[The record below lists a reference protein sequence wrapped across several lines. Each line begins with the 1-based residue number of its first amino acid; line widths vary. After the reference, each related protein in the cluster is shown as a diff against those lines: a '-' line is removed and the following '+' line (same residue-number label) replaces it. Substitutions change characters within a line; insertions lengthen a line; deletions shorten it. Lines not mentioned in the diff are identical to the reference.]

1 MRIVLSAPNTLGYPD
16 GGHVWVFI
24 NWALGFK
31 SLGHD
36 VLWLDVAK
44 PGDSNEKNA
53 GLIQTM
59 RSRLGVFG
67 LGDDI
72 VLCTAEGRPYDAPGL
87 RTLDEALAA
96 DVLCNHRYDLSPAVI
111 RAFKHSMMVDI
122 DPGQLQTAFDMGTYA
137 FVPHTTYWTVGE
149 WPKFVATHK
158 PRFNTHG
165 VTWNYVPPPVDLA
178 SWPVTPP
185 GTGGEGAA
193 FTTVSNWFMSDDWMP
208 EPDDPKSYY
217 DNSKRTAF
225 QPYLGLPKAT
235 GLPLELCINVGEY
248 QPEIDLLENLGW
260 RVRKS
265 DTVSD
270 PQVYRKY
277 LQQSLGEFSSAKA
290 SYVYLNTGWLSDR
303 TASYLASGKPA
314 VVLKTGPSDLFPD
327 GEGIFRF
334 TDAESANRSLH
345 HAMKDYD
352 HHCRAARQIAEQ
364 VLDARVVLKRA
375 LEIAVT

>member
-1 MRIVLSAPNTLGYPD
+1 MRIVLSAPNTLSYPD

-31 SLGHD
+31 SLGHE
-36 VLWLDVAK
+36 VLWLDATK
-44 PGDSNEKNA
+44 PTDSDEQNDQYFRA
-53 GLIQTM
+53 M
-59 RSRLGVFG
+59 SSRLAAFG

-72 VLCTAEGRPYDAPGL
+72 VICTADGRDADLLGTRP
-87 RTLDEALAA
+87 LDQALAA
-96 DVLCNHRYDLSPAVI
+96 DVLCNHRYDLSPEII

-122 DPGQLQTAFDMGTYA
+122 DPGQLQTAFDMGTYP

-149 WPKFVATHK
+149 WPKFAREFP

-178 SWPVTPP
+178 SWPVTRA
-185 GTGGEGAA
+185 GDDAA

-208 EPDDPKSYY
+208 EPDDPKTYY

-235 GLPLELCINVGEY
+235 GLPLELCINVGDY
-248 QPEIDLLENLGW
+248 KPEIDLLTGMGW

-265 DTVSD
+265 DSVSD
-270 PQVYRKY
+270 PQVYRRY
-277 LQQSLGEFSSAKA
+277 LQNSLGEFSSAKA
-290 SYVYLNTGWLSDR
+290 SYVYLKTGWLSDR

-314 VVLKTGPSDLFPD
+314 VVLKTGQSDVFPD
-327 GEGIFRF
+327 HDGILRF
-334 TDAESANRSLH
+334 TDFDSAKRALH
-345 HAMKDYD
+345 DVMRNYD
-352 HHCRAARQIAEQ
+352 HHCRSARQVAEQ
-364 VLDARVVLKRA
+364 VLDARVVLKRV
-375 LEIAVT
+375 LETAVS